1 MASSVLPDAVGPI
14 KKMQGNFMLTTIYKN
29 LIIILFSI
37 PILTL
42 GHDFE
47 TNINKLQL
55 ALEAGNLNTEQLV
68 DIKLQLANT
77 YQNLGLSQKAL
88 KILLETEKNSKS
100 NLLNSKL
107 YSSLSDIYLAIHQ
120 DNKARNYIDKSLQLL
135 PNNSPS
141 LIHAAV
147 LNNLGNVLIIE
158 AYYAKAIKAYTKAL
172 KLAKNSK
179 ELSGRIAINMAHAYF
194 ENKQLKKAIY
204 ILPIAEQY
212 FNSLP
217 DEYSKIFGLIGVGK
231 LAIQLSSEKIAYKV
245 LNNALKLAK
254 ITKHNRLISYAYG
267 FLGNLYEIQQRYNEA
282 LQLTRKAIFFA
293 KLDSGSFFNQQ
304 NQASEILYRWQWQ
317 LGRIFKA
324 KADINSSI
332 EAYQQAVNS
341 LQPIRHEVAIG
352 YRNDELS
359 FRERVGPIYFGLA
372 DLLLQKATNQI
383 DLKAAIDVIEVFKT
397 AELQD
402 YFQDDCV
409 TKSSKTLWDKDIAN
423 NIAVYYP
430 IMLPDRIE
438 VLLKISQSLYRFT
451 LPITAEKLKDEVNE
465 FRFELE
471 DYSTTN
477 FLPYAQ
483 RLYNWLIVPFN
494 DILLTNQVDTLIFIP
509 DGVLRTIPF
518 AALHDGKKFLISTYN
533 VVINPGLNLNGVK
546 NIKTPKIL
554 LNGLSVGVQGYNEL
568 PAVEDEIEV
577 IGKLYH
583 KNVNKL
589 LNHEFT
595 IDNFTTSLEKTNY
608 SILHIA
614 SHGQFDS
621 DLNKTF
627 LLAYDGKITM
637 HKLEKLIR
645 LSERRAEPLELL
657 TLSACQTA
665 VGDDQAALGLAGI
678 ALKAGAKSALASLWS
693 INDEATTILMQKFY
707 QQLHVEKMSKAK
719 ALQIAQLNLL
729 RYRSYKHPAYWAS
742 FLLIGNWQ

>member
-1 MASSVLPDAVGPI
+1 
-14 KKMQGNFMLTTIYKN
+14 MLTTIYKN

-37 PILTL
+37 PIVTL

-47 TNINKLQL
+47 ANLNKLQL
-55 ALEAGNLNTEQLV
+55 ALKTDNLNTEQLIN
-68 DIKLQLANT
+68 IKLQLANT
-77 YQNLGLSQKAL
+77 YQNLGLSEKSL
-88 KILLETEKNSKS
+88 KLLLELEKTQKS

-107 YSSLSDIYLAIHQ
+107 YSSLSDIYLTIHQ
-120 DNKARNYIDKSLQLL
+120 DNKARIYIDKSLQSL
-135 PNNSPS
+135 PNNTPA
-141 LIHAAV
+141 LIHATI

-158 AYYAKAIKAYTKAL
+158 AYYTKAIITYAKAL
-172 KLAKNSK
+172 KLSQDSK
-179 ELSGRIAINMAHAYF
+179 ELSGRIAINMAQAYF
-194 ENKQLKKAIY
+194 ENKQFKKATY
-204 ILPIAEQY
+204 TLSIAEQY
-212 FNSLP
+212 FALLP
-217 DEYSKIFGLIGVGK
+217 NEHSKIFGLIGVGK
-231 LAIQLSSEKIAYKV
+231 LAIQLADEKIAYKT

-254 ITKHNRLISYAYG
+254 ITKDNRLISYAYG
-267 FLGNLYEIQQRYNEA
+267 FLGNLYENQQRYTEA
-282 LQLTRKAIFFA
+282 VQLTRKAIFFA
-293 KLDSGSFFNQQ
+293 KLDSGSFFSQQ

-317 LGRIFKA
+317 LGRLFKA
-324 KADINSSI
+324 QANIDAAI

-341 LQPIRHEVAIG
+341 LQPIRHEIAIG

-372 DLLLQKATNQI
+372 DLLLQQTNITQM
-383 DLKAAIDVIEVFKT
+383 DLKAAIDVIEIFKT

-409 TKSSKTLWDKDIAN
+409 TKSSKSLWDKDIAN
-423 NIAVYYP
+423 NIAVFYP
-430 IMLPDRIE
+430 IILSDRIE
-438 VLLKISQSLYRFT
+438 ILVKISQNIFRFT
-451 LPITAEKLKDEVNE
+451 FPITAEKLKDEVNE

-471 DYSTTN
+471 DHSNNN

-483 RLYNWLIVPFN
+483 RLYNWLIVPFKYLFF
-494 DILLTNQVDTLIFIP
+494 IKQIDTLIFIP

-518 AALHDGKKFLISTYN
+518 AALHDGNNFLIFKYN
-533 VVINPGLNLNGVK
+533 IVVNPGLNLNGAK
-546 NIKTPKIL
+546 NTKPAKIL
-554 LNGLSVGVQGYNEL
+554 LNGLSMQVQGYTEL
-568 PAVEDEIEV
+568 PAVENEIEA
-577 IGKLYH
+577 IGKIYH

-589 LNHEFT
+589 LNQEFT
-595 IDNFTTSLEKTNY
+595 INNFTTSLKKNNY

-693 INDEATTILMQKFY
+693 INDKSTTILMQTFY
-707 QQLHVEKMSKAK
+707 QQLQVEKTSKAK
-719 ALQIAQLNLL
+719 ALRIAQLNLL
-729 RYRSYKHPAYWAS
+729 KYRSYKHPAYWAS